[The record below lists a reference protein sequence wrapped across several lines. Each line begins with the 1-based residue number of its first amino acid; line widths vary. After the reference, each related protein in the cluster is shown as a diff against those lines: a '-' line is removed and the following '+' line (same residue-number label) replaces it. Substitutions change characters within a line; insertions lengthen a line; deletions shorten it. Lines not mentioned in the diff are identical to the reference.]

1 MSLVTGLAIVIAY
14 LALSINTYLETQV
27 FGVFSLG
34 YGRFG
39 PTEARVGLILLNLA
53 LLAGA
58 TFHVAGQGLIDLVGL
73 GAAGLMLV
81 ALGVRAARNLRVLA
95 AREPAGVVRG

>member
-1 MSLVTGLAIVIAY
+1 
-14 LALSINTYLETQV
+14 V

-39 PTEARVGLILLNLA
+39 PTEARVGLILINLA

-58 TFHVAGQGLIDLVGL
+58 TSILDI
-73 GAAGLMLV
+73 AGLAIAGLLLI
-81 ALGVRAARNLRVLA
+81 ALGVRAARKLRVLA
-95 AREPAGVVRG
+95 EREPAGVVRT